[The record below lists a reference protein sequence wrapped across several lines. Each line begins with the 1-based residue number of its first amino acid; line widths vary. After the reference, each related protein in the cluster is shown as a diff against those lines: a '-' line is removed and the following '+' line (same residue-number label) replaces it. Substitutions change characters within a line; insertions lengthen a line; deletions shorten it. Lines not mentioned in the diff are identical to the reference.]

1 MSLLAVNQ
9 VSRRFG
15 GLVAVSGVTLEV
27 EQGEI
32 LGVMGANGAGKTTL
46 FALIAGHLR
55 PNEGTISLDGRPIT
69 GLSPDRICR
78 LGLTRTFQIVRP
90 FAGLSVLDN
99 AAIGAFYGAR
109 RARNRRAA
117 QDAAQEAIAAVGL
130 AGHAGQSAGTLTLS
144 GQKRLEVAR
153 ALATGARIILLDEVM
168 AGLTPTEVEEM
179 IDIVAGLRARNGIT
193 FLVIEH
199 VMKALVRL
207 SDCILCLHHGEPIA
221 MGSPKTIAHDPKVL
235 DVYYGGDEP

>member
-1 MSLLAVNQ
+1 MSLLAVER
-9 VSRRFG
+9 VWRRFG
-15 GLVAVSGVTLEV
+15 GLVAVAGVSLEV

-55 PNEGTISLDGRPIT
+55 PDEGAISLDGRPIT

-99 AAIGAFYGAR
+99 ATIGAFYGAR
-109 RARNRRAA
+109 RARDRKSAEAA
-117 QDAAQEAIAAVGL
+117 AREAIAAVGL
-130 AGHAGQSAGTLTLS
+130 GAQAGQRAGTLTLA

-153 ALATGARIILLDEVM
+153 ALATGPRIILLDEVM

-179 IDIVAGLRARNGIT
+179 IGIVAALRAQRGIT

-207 SDCILCLHHGEPIA
+207 SDRVLCLHHGQPIA
-221 MGSPKTIAHDPKVL
+221 MGSPEALAHDPKVL
-235 DVYYGGDEP
+235 EVYFGGDEP